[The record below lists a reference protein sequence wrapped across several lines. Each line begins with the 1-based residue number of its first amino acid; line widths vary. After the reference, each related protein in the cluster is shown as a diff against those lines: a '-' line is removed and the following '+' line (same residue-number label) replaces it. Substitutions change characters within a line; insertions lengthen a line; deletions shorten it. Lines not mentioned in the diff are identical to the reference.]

1 MYKQVISRAFNTG
14 FVHVFLANIISQ
26 LVAFCGSV
34 FYVRL
39 LGQTQFGI
47 YTFAYTIIS
56 FFLLVNGF
64 GAASGVLQ
72 FVSRQ
77 NNDTLRLSYLKY
89 SIVLGIVFN
98 CLLSVGIFAYANI
111 IPLPIVGAKKFLCL
125 MAFFPIGRLYI
136 DVYQAFLR
144 ATLQNQL
151 LAKFAI
157 STNLLLLI
165 SNIIGIYSCGLT
177 GFILSTYISY
187 ILIIILS
194 TFIYKLP
201 NIFSIRAIKINIT
214 EFISYSIYV
223 TIGNAFS
230 QLLFILDIL
239 ILGYVLKNAVTI
251 GIYKVATVIPFAINF
266 IPGIV
271 STFFYPY
278 FAKNANN
285 HIYVKNLKHKIQKG
299 MFVFSF
305 TVSTIL
311 IILAKPI
318 ITIIFGMEY
327 IDSVLPFQILCFG
340 FWILAT
346 FRNINGNILAA
357 LGYAKFAMWQ
367 NVFVV
372 IVNIV
377 LTYLLVINFGII
389 GSAIGVVIIYTLSG
403 LIAGF
408 ALRHYLS
415 PNHTS

>member
-1 MYKQVISRAFNTG
+1 MYKHVITRAFNTG
-14 FVHVFLANIISQ
+14 FVHVFLANVVSQ
-26 LVAFCGSV
+26 LVAFCGSI

-47 YTFAYTIIS
+47 YAFAYTIIS

-77 NNDTLRLSYLKY
+77 NDDTMRLSYLKY
-89 SIVLGIVFN
+89 SIILGIIFN
-98 CLLSVGIFAYANI
+98 CLLSVGIFVYANI
-111 IPLPIVGAKKFLCL
+111 MPLPIVGAKRFLCL

-136 DVYQAFLR
+136 DIYQAYLR

-157 STNLLLLI
+157 STNLVLLT
-165 SNIIGIYSCGLT
+165 SNIFGIYYFGLI
-177 GFILSTYISY
+177 GFIVSTYISY
-187 ILIIILS
+187 LLIIIVS

-201 NIFSIRAIKINIT
+201 NVFSIISIRINIT
-214 EFISYSIYV
+214 EFISYSMYV

-239 ILGYVLKNAVTI
+239 ILGYVLKNALTI

-271 STFFYPY
+271 SSFFYPY
-278 FAKNANN
+278 FAKNAHN
-285 HIYVKNLKHKIQKG
+285 HVYVKELKYKLQKG

-305 TVSTIL
+305 TVSTVL

-318 ITIIFGMEY
+318 ITIIFGVEY

-346 FRNINGNILAA
+346 FRNINGNVLAA

-372 IVNIV
+372 TINII
-377 LTYLLVINFGII
+377 LTYFLVISYGII
-389 GSAIGVVIIYTLSG
+389 GSAIGVVIIYALSG

-408 ALRHYLS
+408 ALRRLLS
-415 PNHTS
+415 S